1 MELQQIRIVYGTKEL
16 QDKVYEDEKK
26 KTKEMKLSDYKI
38 TTMSNLY
45 VVGRLPGGGKL
56 TLSIKP
62 YEGENFIIEVDE

>member
-1 MELQQIRIVYGTKEL
+1 
-16 QDKVYEDEKK
+16 
-26 KTKEMKLSDYKI
+26 MKLSDYKI